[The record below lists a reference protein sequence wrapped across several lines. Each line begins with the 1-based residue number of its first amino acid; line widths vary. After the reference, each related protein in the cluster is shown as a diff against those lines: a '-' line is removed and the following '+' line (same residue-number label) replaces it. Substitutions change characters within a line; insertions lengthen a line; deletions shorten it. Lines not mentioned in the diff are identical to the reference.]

1 MAVALPFTTPKT
13 WLPRLNEQAPPL
25 LSLALALVCGYLLAR
40 LIWAVVPVAPNSNP
54 ITINEANVELTPTQN
69 AGEQIAQVHLFGT
82 AAQAPLPQAAPPPST
97 PPSNLK
103 LMGVITGTSGFAIIE
118 NAGQQKAYRL
128 HEKIENTNQSVASIA
143 AKSVKLS
150 TDGSKSLTELKLPE
164 LGKAMPNNDAM
175 NNPDMPQEMAMMP
188 EEMPIEAEPVVV
200 EEPPV
205 MEQTP
210 EIPPEQVPEAV
221 PVAPI
226 PADVTQST
234 QPQPPPASAPNTPD
248 MILPPG
254 STQALPE
261 VEQGIVPPTLEPDVV
276 PPTAVEPPPTN

>member
-1 MAVALPFTTPKT
+1 
-13 WLPRLNEQAPPL
+13 
-25 LSLALALVCGYLLAR
+25 
-40 LIWAVVPVAPNSNP
+40 
-54 ITINEANVELTPTQN
+54 
-69 AGEQIAQVHLFGT
+69 
-82 AAQAPLPQAAPPPST
+82 
-97 PPSNLK
+97 
-103 LMGVITGTSGFAIIE
+103 MGVITGTSGFAIIE

>member
-1 MAVALPFTTPKT
+1 MAVALPFTSPKT
-13 WLPRLNEQAPPL
+13 WLARINEQAPPL
-25 LSLALALVCGYLLAR
+25 LSFSLALVCGYLLAR
-40 LIWAVVPVAPNSNP
+40 LVWALVPVTPDSSP
-54 ITINEANVELTPTQN
+54 VMLNEATVELAPTQN
-69 AGEQIAQVHLFGT
+69 AGEQIAQVHLFGEAT
-82 AAQAPLPQAAPPPST
+82 QAPPTQAAPAPTT

-103 LMGVITGTSGFAIIE
+103 LIGVITGNPGFAIIE

-128 HEKIENTNQSVASIA
+128 NEKIENTNQSLASIDTR
-143 AKSVKLS
+143 SVKLS
-150 TDGSKSLTELKLPE
+150 MEGSKTLSELKMPDLA
-164 LGKAMPNNDAM
+164 KANSAGMANAE
-175 NNPDMPQEMAMMP
+175 MPQDMGVMP

-205 MEQTP
+205 IEQTP
-210 EIPPEQVPEAV
+210 EIPPEQVPESV
-221 PVAPI
+221 PSMPTPTN
-226 PADVTQST
+226 PAAQT
-234 QPQPPPASAPNTPD
+234 PPAHPNTAPNTPD